1 MKGES
6 NNMENKKFEKP
17 TLIVVLFTNEDIITT
32 SGTETY
38 DPLSDWGD
46 EGELE

>member
-6 NNMENKKFEKP
+6 NNMEKKFEKP
-17 TLIVVLFTNEDIITT
+17 TVIVVLFTNEDIITT

-46 EGELE
+46 EVELE